1 MSKECCSTQSPNA
14 HTPQCMPPR
23 FKETKRLSS
32 EEALDLI
39 CGPRMEFYGPPKENL
54 QDIADTWTP
63 YVKRALALRGALNAT
78 DVCTLMIM
86 LKCVR
91 QARGYHRDSTVDI
104 SGYSVLAEVLNEEDS
119 FEAFVMKAADRV
131 EGWTAQQAFINRFL
145 PGRFDKE
152 ASDGE

>member
-1 MSKECCSTQSPNA
+1 MTKKLSP
-14 HTPQCMPPR
+14 
-23 FKETKRLSS
+23 L
-32 EEALDLI
+32 EALDLV

-63 YVKRALALRGALNAT
+63 YVRRALALRGSLDAT

-104 SGYSVLAEVLNEEDS
+104 SGYAVLAEVLNEEDS
-119 FEAFVMKAADRV
+119 FKMFVMRAADRIDDYHERV
-131 EGWTAQQAFINRFL
+131 AFIDRFL
-145 PGRFDKE
+145 PGYLKE
-152 ASDGE
+152 SENAGG

>member
-1 MSKECCSTQSPNA
+1 MKGYARMAT
-14 HTPQCMPPR
+14 
-23 FKETKRLSS
+23 TKKLSS

-39 CGPRMEFYGPPKENL
+39 CGPRMTFYGPPKENL

-63 YVKRALALRGALNAT
+63 YVRRVLALRGSLNAT

-91 QARGYHRDSTVDI
+91 QARGYHRDSTVDV

-119 FEAFVMKAADRV
+119 FEVFVMKAAEKI
-131 EGWTAQQAFINRFL
+131 EGWAAQRTFINRFL
-145 PGRFDKE
+145 PGRYDKE
-152 ASDGE
+152 VQPDGE

>member
-1 MSKECCSTQSPNA
+1 MSMSK
-14 HTPQCMPPR
+14 
-23 FKETKRLSS
+23 KLSS

-63 YVKRALALRGALNAT
+63 YIKRVLALRGALSAT
-78 DVCTLMIM
+78 DICTLMIL

-104 SGYSVLAEVLNEEDS
+104 SGYSVLAEILNEEDS
-119 FEAFVMKAADRV
+119 FEAFVLRAADKIKNKIKRI
-131 EGWTAQQAFINRFL
+131 QFIDRFL
-145 PGRFDKE
+145 PGHLNKE
-152 ASDGE
+152 TDDEKHTTV